1 MLTFPILPMTGPVV
15 LEALRGFSGSTCS
28 PTTTPRD
35 LGTRPPRAQPGA
47 AIAFLI
53 AGPLTTVPA
62 MVAVWG
68 VVSPACSPSTSAS
81 GWSGPSYSDSRRT
94 SCCEARAIRLIRL
107 DPKAGSPRK
116 RDLLSRRPR

>member
-1 MLTFPILPMTGPVV
+1 MLTFPLLPMTGPVV

-28 PTTTPRD
+28 PTTTPSD

-62 MVAVWG
+62 MAAVWG
-68 VVSPACSPSTSAS
+68 VVSPA
-81 GWSGPSYSDSRRT
+81 W
-94 SCCEARAIRLIRL
+94 
-107 DPKAGSPRK
+107 SPRVFALYVGL
-116 RDLLSRRPR
+116 RLVGSVLLGLATDLLL